1 MMDNTWTTAED
12 LPFVLRFRE
21 SQDCDEV
28 IPAGF
33 QAGDVCPICM
43 HGRLDFN
50 GLLNLE
56 CEECKFSVGGS
67 FT

>member
-1 MMDNTWTTAED
+1 MDNTRTNAEH
-12 LPFVLRFRE
+12 LPFVLGFRE
-21 SQDCDEV
+21 DQDNGEGIRV
-28 IPAGF
+28 GF
-33 QAGDVCPICM
+33 QAGDVCPICK

-56 CEECKFSVGGS
+56 CEECRFTVGGS

>member
-1 MMDNTWTTAED
+1 MENTRIKDED
-12 LPFVLRFRE
+12 LPFVLRF
-21 SQDCDEV
+21 SKDQDCDEA

-56 CEECKFSVGGS
+56 CAECRFTVGGS